1 MRSVL
6 ALMLREMST
15 TYGRSPGGY
24 IWAVI
29 EPAAGIALLTVVF
42 TAAFN
47 NPPIGISFPMFYA
60 TGVLPF
66 MMFADL
72 QGKVARSLLF
82 SKQLL
87 SYPTVTFVDAILG
100 RFLLNMT
107 TALLVGYLLFTGI
120 YVVLETR
127 VTPNLPLIV
136 LAYVMA
142 ACLGLGIGTLN
153 AFLFTRFDACQHAWS
168 ILMRPMFII
177 SGIFLP
183 YEAVPQP
190 YRDYLWY
197 NPLVHVIGMMRKGF
211 YGTYDGTYVSVTY
224 VMLISLICLAMG
236 LLLLR
241 RHHQDLLM
249 L

>member
-24 IWAVI
+24 IWAVV
-29 EPAAGIALLTVVF
+29 EPAAGIALLSLVF
-42 TAAFN
+42 AVAFN

-60 TGVLPF
+60 TGMLPF
-66 MMFADL
+66 LMFTDTQA
-72 QGKVARSLLF
+72 KVARSLLF

-87 SYPTVTFVDAILG
+87 SYPTVTFIDAILG
-100 RFLLNMT
+100 RFLLNVI
-107 TALLVGYLLFTGI
+107 TALLVGYLLFTSI
-120 YVVLETR
+120 YMLLETR
-127 VTPNLPLIV
+127 VTPDLPLIV
-136 LAYVMA
+136 LSYVMA
-142 ACLGLGIGTLN
+142 ACLGLGVGTLN
-153 AFLFTRFDACQHAWS
+153 AFLFTRFDASQHAWS

-190 YRDYLWY
+190 YREYLWY

-211 YGTYDGTYVSVTY
+211 YGTYDGTYVSVSY
-224 VMLISLICLAMG
+224 VMLISLICLAAG

-241 RHHQDLLM
+241 RHHQDLLT